1 MPNHSKFKKL
11 MRLTLIGLAFFSC
24 LINSHFSF
32 ADTEE
37 DGRFWFSIYTQ
48 GALPKEKWFWSLDI
62 HPRLREEGSHF
73 DTLIL
78 RPALF
83 YKISPKTSAWLGYDT
98 IKNHPQSQAS
108 FQENRLWEQVMHQ
121 FEPFSGLTLTV
132 RTRFEQRDRENYSD
146 IAHRLRQMVRATSP
160 SSLHQQLS
168 WVIWDELFI
177 NLNQTDWGVMRGTD
191 QNRLFL
197 GANWK
202 FDELSNLE
210 VGYINQYVNGKT
222 IDRENHILSSTIRFN
237 F

>member
-1 MPNHSKFKKL
+1 MFL
-11 MRLTLIGLAFFSC
+11 RLIAFLILATLISC
-24 LINSHFSF
+24 KNAI
-32 ADTEE
+32 AETIE
-37 DGRFWFSIYTQ
+37 DGRYWFSLYSQ
-48 GALPKEKWFWSLDI
+48 GPLPKENFYWSLDI
-62 HPRLREEGSHF
+62 HPRWREEGRHF

-78 RPALF
+78 RPSLI
-83 YKISPKTSAWLGYDT
+83 YKITPKTSIWTGYDT
-98 IKNHPQSQAS
+98 INNHPAGQSS

-121 FEPFSGLTLTV
+121 FETFGGLTLTV
-132 RTRFEQRDRENYSD
+132 RTRFEQRDREDYSD
-146 IAHRLRQMVRATSP
+146 IAHRLRQMVRATTP

>member
-1 MPNHSKFKKL
+1 MFL
-11 MRLTLIGLAFFSC
+11 RLIAFLILATLISC
-24 LINSHFSF
+24 KNAI
-32 ADTEE
+32 AETIE
-37 DGRFWFSIYTQ
+37 DGRYWFSLYTQ
-48 GALPKEKWFWSLDI
+48 GPLPKENFYWSLDI
-62 HPRLREEGSHF
+62 HPRWREEGRHF

-78 RPALF
+78 RPSLI
-83 YKISPKTSAWLGYDT
+83 YKITPKTSIWTGYDT
-98 IKNHPQSQAS
+98 INNHPAGQSS

-121 FEPFSGLTLTV
+121 FEPFGALTLTV
-132 RTRFEQRDRENYSD
+132 RTRFEQRDREDYSD
-146 IAHRLRQMVRATSP
+146 IGHRLRQMVRATTP

-168 WVIWDELFI
+168 WVVWNELFI

-222 IDRENHILSSTIRFN
+222 IDRENHIISSTIRFN

>member
-1 MPNHSKFKKL
+1 MFL
-11 MRLTLIGLAFFSC
+11 RLISFLILATLISC
-24 LINSHFSF
+24 KNAI
-32 ADTEE
+32 AETIE
-37 DGRFWFSIYTQ
+37 DGRYWFSLYTQ
-48 GALPKEKWFWSLDI
+48 GPLPKENFYWSLDI
-62 HPRLREEGSHF
+62 HPRWREEGRHF

-78 RPALF
+78 RPSLI
-83 YKISPKTSAWLGYDT
+83 YKITPKTSIWTGYDT
-98 IKNHPQSQAS
+98 INNHPSGQSS

-121 FEPFSGLTLTV
+121 FEPFGALTLTV
-132 RTRFEQRDRENYSD
+132 RTRFEQRDREDYSD
-146 IAHRLRQMVRATSP
+146 IGHRLRQMVRATTP

>member
-1 MPNHSKFKKL
+1 MFL
-11 MRLTLIGLAFFSC
+11 RLIAFLILATLITCKNA
-24 LINSHFSF
+24 I
-32 ADTEE
+32 AETIE
-37 DGRFWFSIYTQ
+37 DGRYWFSLYTQ
-48 GALPKEKWFWSLDI
+48 GPLPKENFYWSLDI
-62 HPRLREEGSHF
+62 HPRWREEGRHF

-78 RPALF
+78 RPSLI
-83 YKISPKTSAWLGYDT
+83 YKITPKTSIWTGYDT
-98 IKNHPQSQAS
+98 INNHPAGQSS

-121 FEPFSGLTLTV
+121 FEPFGGLTLTV
-132 RTRFEQRDRENYSD
+132 RTRFEQRDREDYSD
-146 IAHRLRQMVRATSP
+146 IAHRLRQMVRATTP

>member
-1 MPNHSKFKKL
+1 MFL
-11 MRLTLIGLAFFSC
+11 RLIAFLILATLISC
-24 LINSHFSF
+24 KNAI
-32 ADTEE
+32 AETIE
-37 DGRFWFSIYTQ
+37 DGRYWFSLYTQ
-48 GALPKEKWFWSLDI
+48 GPLPKENFYWSLDI
-62 HPRLREEGSHF
+62 HPRWREEGRHF

-78 RPALF
+78 RPSLI
-83 YKISPKTSAWLGYDT
+83 YKITPKTSIWTGYDT
-98 IKNHPQSQAS
+98 INNHPAGQSS

-121 FEPFSGLTLTV
+121 FEPFGGLTLTV
-132 RTRFEQRDRENYSD
+132 RTRFEQRDRVDYSD
-146 IAHRLRQMVRATSP
+146 IAHRLRQMVRATTP

-168 WVIWDELFI
+168 WVVWDELFI

>member
-1 MPNHSKFKKL
+1 MFL
-11 MRLTLIGLAFFSC
+11 RLIAFLILATLISC
-24 LINSHFSF
+24 KNAI
-32 ADTEE
+32 AETIE
-37 DGRFWFSIYTQ
+37 DGRYWFSLYTQ
-48 GALPKEKWFWSLDI
+48 GPLPKENFYWSLDI
-62 HPRLREEGSHF
+62 HPRWREEGQNF

-78 RPALF
+78 RPSLI
-83 YKISPKTSAWLGYDT
+83 YKITPKTSIWTGYDT
-98 IKNHPQSQAS
+98 INNHPAGQSS

-121 FEPFSGLTLTV
+121 FEPFGALTLTV
-132 RTRFEQRDRENYSD
+132 RTRFEQRDREDYSD
-146 IAHRLRQMVRATSP
+146 IAHRLRQMVRATTP

-168 WVIWDELFI
+168 WVVWDELFI

>member
-1 MPNHSKFKKL
+1 MFL
-11 MRLTLIGLAFFSC
+11 RLIAFLILATLISC
-24 LINSHFSF
+24 KNAI
-32 ADTEE
+32 AETIE
-37 DGRFWFSIYTQ
+37 DGRYWFSLYTQ
-48 GALPKEKWFWSLDI
+48 GPLPKENFYWSLDI
-62 HPRLREEGSHF
+62 HPRWREEGRHF

-78 RPALF
+78 RPSLI
-83 YKISPKTSAWLGYDT
+83 YKITPKTSIWTGYDT
-98 IKNHPQSQAS
+98 INNHPAGQSS

-121 FEPFSGLTLTV
+121 FEPFGGLTLTV
-132 RTRFEQRDRENYSD
+132 RTRFEQRDREDYSD
-146 IAHRLRQMVRATSP
+146 IAHRLRQMVRATTP

-168 WVIWDELFI
+168 WVVWDELFI

-202 FDELSNLE
+202 FDDLSNLE

>member
-1 MPNHSKFKKL
+1 MFL
-11 MRLTLIGLAFFSC
+11 RLIAFLILATLISC
-24 LINSHFSF
+24 KNAI
-32 ADTEE
+32 AETIE
-37 DGRFWFSIYTQ
+37 DGRYWFSLYTQ
-48 GALPKEKWFWSLDI
+48 GPLPKENFYWSLDI
-62 HPRLREEGSHF
+62 HPRWREEGRNF

-78 RPALF
+78 RPSLI
-83 YKISPKTSAWLGYDT
+83 YKITPKTSIWTGYDT
-98 IKNHPQSQAS
+98 INNHPAGQSS

-121 FEPFSGLTLTV
+121 FEQFGALTLTV
-132 RTRFEQRDRENYSD
+132 RTRFEQRDREDYSD
-146 IAHRLRQMVRATSP
+146 IAHRLRQMVRATTP

-222 IDRENHILSSTIRFN
+222 IDRENHIISSTIRFN

>member
-1 MPNHSKFKKL
+1 MFL
-11 MRLTLIGLAFFSC
+11 RLIAFLILATLISC
-24 LINSHFSF
+24 KNAI
-32 ADTEE
+32 AETIE
-37 DGRFWFSIYTQ
+37 DGRYWFSLYSQ
-48 GALPKEKWFWSLDI
+48 GPLPKENFYWSLDI
-62 HPRLREEGSHF
+62 HPRWREEGRHF

-78 RPALF
+78 RPSLI
-83 YKISPKTSAWLGYDT
+83 YKITPKTSIWTGYDT
-98 IKNHPQSQAS
+98 INNHPAGQSS

-121 FEPFSGLTLTV
+121 FEQFGALTLTV
-132 RTRFEQRDRENYSD
+132 RTRFEQRDREDYSD
-146 IAHRLRQMVRATSP
+146 IAHRLRQMVRATTP

>member
-1 MPNHSKFKKL
+1 MFL
-11 MRLTLIGLAFFSC
+11 RLIAFLILATLISC
-24 LINSHFSF
+24 KNAI
-32 ADTEE
+32 AETIE
-37 DGRFWFSIYTQ
+37 DGRYWFSLYTQ
-48 GALPKEKWFWSLDI
+48 GPLPKENFYWSLDI
-62 HPRLREEGSHF
+62 HPRWREEGRHF

-78 RPALF
+78 RPSLI
-83 YKISPKTSAWLGYDT
+83 YKITPKTSIWTGYD
-98 IKNHPQSQAS
+98 IINNHPAGQSS

-121 FEPFSGLTLTV
+121 FEPFGGLTLTV
-132 RTRFEQRDRENYSD
+132 RTRFEQRDREDYSD
-146 IAHRLRQMVRATSP
+146 IAHRLRQMVRATTP

-168 WVIWDELFI
+168 WVVWDELFI

-202 FDELSNLE
+202 FDDLSNLE

>member
-1 MPNHSKFKKL
+1 MFL
-11 MRLTLIGLAFFSC
+11 RLIAFLILATLISC
-24 LINSHFSF
+24 KNAI
-32 ADTEE
+32 AETIE
-37 DGRFWFSIYTQ
+37 DGRYWFSLYTQ
-48 GALPKEKWFWSLDI
+48 GPLPKENFYWSLDI
-62 HPRLREEGSHF
+62 HPRWREEGRHF

-78 RPALF
+78 RPSLI
-83 YKISPKTSAWLGYDT
+83 YKITPKTSIWTGYDT
-98 IKNHPQSQAS
+98 INNHPAGQSS

-121 FEPFSGLTLTV
+121 FEQFGALTLTV
-132 RTRFEQRDRENYSD
+132 RTRFEQRDREDYSD
-146 IAHRLRQMVRATSP
+146 IAHRLRQMVRATTP

>member
-1 MPNHSKFKKL
+1 MFL
-11 MRLTLIGLAFFSC
+11 RLIAFLILATLISC
-24 LINSHFSF
+24 KNAI
-32 ADTEE
+32 AETIE
-37 DGRFWFSIYTQ
+37 DGRYWFSLYTQ
-48 GALPKEKWFWSLDI
+48 GPLPKENFYWSLDI
-62 HPRLREEGSHF
+62 HPRWREEGRNF

-78 RPALF
+78 RPSLI
-83 YKISPKTSAWLGYDT
+83 YKITPKTSIWTGYDT
-98 IKNHPQSQAS
+98 INNHPAGQSS

-121 FEPFSGLTLTV
+121 FEPFGGLTLTV
-132 RTRFEQRDRENYSD
+132 RTRFEQRDREDYSD
-146 IAHRLRQMVRATSP
+146 IAHRLRQMVRATTP

-168 WVIWDELFI
+168 WVVWDELFI

>member
-1 MPNHSKFKKL
+1 MFL
-11 MRLTLIGLAFFSC
+11 RLIAFLILATLISC
-24 LINSHFSF
+24 KNAI
-32 ADTEE
+32 AETIE
-37 DGRFWFSIYTQ
+37 DGRYWFSLYTQ
-48 GALPKEKWFWSLDI
+48 GPLPKENFYWSLDI
-62 HPRLREEGSHF
+62 HPRWREEGRHF

-78 RPALF
+78 RPSLF
-83 YKISPKTSAWLGYDT
+83 YKISPKTSVWLGYDT

-121 FEPFSGLTLTV
+121 FEPFGGLTLTV
-132 RTRFEQRDRENYSD
+132 RTRFEQRDREDYSD
-146 IAHRLRQMVRATSP
+146 IAHRLRQMVRATTP

-168 WVIWDELFI
+168 WVVWDELFI

>member
-1 MPNHSKFKKL
+1 MFL
-11 MRLTLIGLAFFSC
+11 RLIAFLILATLISC
-24 LINSHFSF
+24 KNAI
-32 ADTEE
+32 AETIE
-37 DGRFWFSIYTQ
+37 DGRYWFSLYTQ
-48 GALPKEKWFWSLDI
+48 GPLPKENFYWSLDI
-62 HPRLREEGSHF
+62 HPRWREEGRHF

-78 RPALF
+78 RPSLI
-83 YKISPKTSAWLGYDT
+83 YKITPKTSIWTGYDT
-98 IKNHPQSQAS
+98 INNHPAGQSS

-121 FEPFSGLTLTV
+121 FEQFGALTLTV
-132 RTRFEQRDRENYSD
+132 RTRFEQRDREDYSD
-146 IAHRLRQMVRATSP
+146 IAHRLRQMVRATTP

-168 WVIWDELFI
+168 WVVWDELFI

>member
-1 MPNHSKFKKL
+1 MFL
-11 MRLTLIGLAFFSC
+11 RLIAFLILATLISC
-24 LINSHFSF
+24 KNAI
-32 ADTEE
+32 AETIE
-37 DGRFWFSIYTQ
+37 DGRYWFSLYTQ
-48 GALPKEKWFWSLDI
+48 GPLPKENFYWSLDV
-62 HPRLREEGSHF
+62 HPRWREEGRNF

-78 RPALF
+78 RPSLI
-83 YKISPKTSAWLGYDT
+83 YKITPKTSIWTGYDT
-98 IKNHPQSQAS
+98 INNHPAGQSS

-121 FEPFSGLTLTV
+121 FEPFGALTLTV
-132 RTRFEQRDRENYSD
+132 RTRFEQRDREDYSD
-146 IAHRLRQMVRATSP
+146 IAHRLRQMVRATTP

>member
-1 MPNHSKFKKL
+1 MFL
-11 MRLTLIGLAFFSC
+11 RLIAFLILATLISC
-24 LINSHFSF
+24 KNAI
-32 ADTEE
+32 AETIE
-37 DGRFWFSIYTQ
+37 DGRYWFSLYTQ
-48 GALPKEKWFWSLDI
+48 GPLPKENFYWSLDI
-62 HPRLREEGSHF
+62 HPRWREEGRHF

-78 RPALF
+78 RPSLF
-83 YKISPKTSAWLGYDT
+83 YKISPKTSVWLGYDT

-132 RTRFEQRDRENYSD
+132 RTRFEQRDREDYSD
-146 IAHRLRQMVRATSP
+146 IAHRLRQMVRATTP
-160 SSLHQQLS
+160 SSIHQQLS
-168 WVIWDELFI
+168 WVVWDELFI

>member
-1 MPNHSKFKKL
+1 MHDHSNFKKI
-11 MRLTLIGLAFFSC
+11 MRLTLIGWAFFSC

-62 HPRLREEGSHF
+62 HPRLRDEGSHF

-83 YKISPKTSAWLGYDT
+83 YKITPKTSIWTGYDT
-98 IKNHPQSQAS
+98 INNHPAGQSS

-121 FEPFSGLTLTV
+121 FEPFGGLTLTV
-132 RTRFEQRDRENYSD
+132 RTRFEQRDREDYSD
-146 IAHRLRQMVRATSP
+146 IAHRLRQMVRATTP

-177 NLNQTDWGVMRGTD
+177 NLNQTDCGVMRGTD

>member
-1 MPNHSKFKKL
+1 MFL
-11 MRLTLIGLAFFSC
+11 RLIAFLILATLISC
-24 LINSHFSF
+24 KNAI
-32 ADTEE
+32 AETIE
-37 DGRFWFSIYTQ
+37 DGRYWFSLYSQ
-48 GALPKEKWFWSLDI
+48 GPLPKENFYWSLDI
-62 HPRLREEGSHF
+62 HPRWREEGRHF

-78 RPALF
+78 RPSLI
-83 YKISPKTSAWLGYDT
+83 YKITPKTSIWTGYDT
-98 IKNHPQSQAS
+98 INNHPAGQSS

-121 FEPFSGLTLTV
+121 FEPFGALTLTV
-132 RTRFEQRDRENYSD
+132 RTRFEQRDREDYSD
-146 IAHRLRQMVRATSP
+146 IAHRLRQMVRATTP

-222 IDRENHILSSTIRFN
+222 IDRENHIISSTIRFN

>member
-1 MPNHSKFKKL
+1 MFL
-11 MRLTLIGLAFFSC
+11 RLIAFLILATLISC
-24 LINSHFSF
+24 KNAI
-32 ADTEE
+32 AETIE
-37 DGRFWFSIYTQ
+37 DGRYWFSLYTQ
-48 GALPKEKWFWSLDI
+48 GPLPKENFYWSLDI
-62 HPRLREEGSHF
+62 HPRWREEGRHF

-78 RPALF
+78 RPSLI
-83 YKISPKTSAWLGYDT
+83 YKITPKTSIWTGYDT
-98 IKNHPQSQAS
+98 INNHPAGQSS

-121 FEPFSGLTLTV
+121 FEPFGALTLTV
-132 RTRFEQRDRENYSD
+132 RTRFEQRDREDYSD
-146 IAHRLRQMVRATSP
+146 IAHRLRQMVRATTP

-222 IDRENHILSSTIRFN
+222 IDRENHIISSTIRFN

>member
-1 MPNHSKFKKL
+1 MPREN
-11 MRLTLIGLAFFSC
+11 
-24 LINSHFSF
+24 
-32 ADTEE
+32 
-37 DGRFWFSIYTQ
+37 
-48 GALPKEKWFWSLDI
+48 WFWSLDVQ
-62 HPRLREEGSHF
+62 PRLREEGSHF

-83 YKISPKTSAWLGYDT
+83 YKITPKTSIWTGYDT
-98 IKNHPQSQAS
+98 INNHPAGQSS

-121 FEPFSGLTLTV
+121 FEPFGGLTLTV
-132 RTRFEQRDRENYSD
+132 RTRFEQRDREDYSD
-146 IAHRLRQMVRATSP
+146 IAHRLRQMVRATTP

-177 NLNQTDWGVMRGTD
+177 NLNQIDWGVMRGTD

>member
-1 MPNHSKFKKL
+1 MFL
-11 MRLTLIGLAFFSC
+11 RLIAFLILATLISC
-24 LINSHFSF
+24 KNAI
-32 ADTEE
+32 AETIE
-37 DGRFWFSIYTQ
+37 DGRYWFSLYTQ
-48 GALPKEKWFWSLDI
+48 GPLPKENFYWSLDI
-62 HPRLREEGSHF
+62 HPRWREEGRHF

-78 RPALF
+78 RPSLI
-83 YKISPKTSAWLGYDT
+83 YKITPKTSIWTGYDT
-98 IKNHPQSQAS
+98 INNHPAGQSS

-121 FEPFSGLTLTV
+121 FEPFGALTLTV
-132 RTRFEQRDRENYSD
+132 RTRFEQRDREDYSD
-146 IAHRLRQMVRATSP
+146 IAHRLRQMVRATTP

-168 WVIWDELFI
+168 WVVWDELFI

>member
-1 MPNHSKFKKL
+1 MFL
-11 MRLTLIGLAFFSC
+11 RLIAFLILATLISC
-24 LINSHFSF
+24 KNAI
-32 ADTEE
+32 AETIE
-37 DGRFWFSIYTQ
+37 DGRYWFSLYTQ
-48 GALPKEKWFWSLDI
+48 GPLPKENFYWSLDI
-62 HPRLREEGSHF
+62 HPRWREEGRNF

-78 RPALF
+78 RPSLI
-83 YKISPKTSAWLGYDT
+83 YKITPKTSIWTGYDT
-98 IKNHPQSQAS
+98 INNHPAGQSS

-121 FEPFSGLTLTV
+121 FEPFGALTLTV
-132 RTRFEQRDRENYSD
+132 RTRFEQRDREDYSD
-146 IAHRLRQMVRATSP
+146 IAHRLRQMVRATTP

-177 NLNQTDWGVMRGTD
+177 NLNQIDWGVMRGTD

>member
-1 MPNHSKFKKL
+1 MFL
-11 MRLTLIGLAFFSC
+11 RLIAFLILATLISC
-24 LINSHFSF
+24 KNAI
-32 ADTEE
+32 AETIE
-37 DGRFWFSIYTQ
+37 DGRYWFSLYSQ
-48 GALPKEKWFWSLDI
+48 GPLPKENFYWSLDI
-62 HPRLREEGSHF
+62 HPRWREEGRHF

-78 RPALF
+78 RPSLI
-83 YKISPKTSAWLGYDT
+83 YKITPKTSIWTGYDT
-98 IKNHPQSQAS
+98 INNHPAGQSS

-121 FEPFSGLTLTV
+121 FEPFGALTLTV
-132 RTRFEQRDRENYSD
+132 RTRFEQRDREDYSD
-146 IAHRLRQMVRATSP
+146 IAHRLRQMVRATTP

>member
-1 MPNHSKFKKL
+1 M
-11 MRLTLIGLAFFSC
+11 
-24 LINSHFSF
+24 
-32 ADTEE
+32 
-37 DGRFWFSIYTQ
+37 
-48 GALPKEKWFWSLDI
+48 
-62 HPRLREEGSHF
+62 
-73 DTLIL
+73 IL

-83 YKISPKTSAWLGYDT
+83 YKITRKTSIWTGYDT
-98 IKNHPQSQAS
+98 INNHPAGQSS

-121 FEPFSGLTLTV
+121 FEPFGELTLTV
-132 RTRFEQRDRENYSD
+132 RTRFEQRDREDYSD
-146 IAHRLRQMVRATSP
+146 IAHRLRQMVRATTP

-177 NLNQTDWGVMRGTD
+177 NLNQTDWGVIRGTD

>member
-1 MPNHSKFKKL
+1 MFL
-11 MRLTLIGLAFFSC
+11 RLIAFLILATLISC
-24 LINSHFSF
+24 KNAI
-32 ADTEE
+32 AETIE
-37 DGRFWFSIYTQ
+37 DGRYWFSLYTQ
-48 GALPKEKWFWSLDI
+48 GPLPKENFYWSLDI
-62 HPRLREEGSHF
+62 HPRWREEGRHF

-78 RPALF
+78 RPSLI
-83 YKISPKTSAWLGYDT
+83 YKITPKTSIWTGYDT
-98 IKNHPQSQAS
+98 INNHPAGQSS

-121 FEPFSGLTLTV
+121 FEPFGALTLTV
-132 RTRFEQRDRENYSD
+132 RTRFEQRDREDYSD
-146 IAHRLRQMVRATSP
+146 IAHRLRQMVRATTP
-160 SSLHQQLS
+160 SNLHQQLS
-168 WVIWDELFI
+168 WVVWDELFI

-222 IDRENHILSSTIRFN
+222 IDRENHIISSTIRFN

>member
-1 MPNHSKFKKL
+1 MFL
-11 MRLTLIGLAFFSC
+11 RLIAFLILATLISC
-24 LINSHFSF
+24 KNAI
-32 ADTEE
+32 AETIE
-37 DGRFWFSIYTQ
+37 DGRYWFSLYTQ
-48 GALPKEKWFWSLDI
+48 GPLPKENFYWSLDI
-62 HPRLREEGSHF
+62 HPRWREEGRHF

-78 RPALF
+78 RPSLF
-83 YKISPKTSAWLGYDT
+83 YKISPKTSVWLGYDT

-132 RTRFEQRDRENYSD
+132 RTRFEQRDREDYSD
-146 IAHRLRQMVRATSP
+146 IAHRLRQMVRATTP

-168 WVIWDELFI
+168 WVVWNELFI

>member
-1 MPNHSKFKKL
+1 MFL
-11 MRLTLIGLAFFSC
+11 RLIAFLILATLISC
-24 LINSHFSF
+24 KNAI
-32 ADTEE
+32 AETIE
-37 DGRFWFSIYTQ
+37 DGRYWFSLYTQ
-48 GALPKEKWFWSLDI
+48 GPLPKENFYWSLDI
-62 HPRLREEGSHF
+62 HPRWREEGRNF

-78 RPALF
+78 RPSLI
-83 YKISPKTSAWLGYDT
+83 YKITPKTSIWTGYDT
-98 IKNHPQSQAS
+98 INNHPAGQSS

-121 FEPFSGLTLTV
+121 FETFGGLTLTV
-132 RTRFEQRDRENYSD
+132 RTRFEQRDREDYSD
-146 IAHRLRQMVRATSP
+146 IAHRLRHMVRATTP

-168 WVIWDELFI
+168 WVVWNELFI

>member
-1 MPNHSKFKKL
+1 MFL
-11 MRLTLIGLAFFSC
+11 RLIAFLILATLINCKNA
-24 LINSHFSF
+24 I
-32 ADTEE
+32 AETVE
-37 DGRFWFSIYTQ
+37 DGRYWFSLYTQ
-48 GALPKEKWFWSLDI
+48 GPLPKENFYWSLDI
-62 HPRLREEGSHF
+62 HPRWREEGRHF

-78 RPALF
+78 RPSLI
-83 YKISPKTSAWLGYDT
+83 YKITPKTSIWTGYDT
-98 IKNHPQSQAS
+98 INNHPAGQSS

-121 FEPFSGLTLTV
+121 FEPFGGLTLTV
-132 RTRFEQRDRENYSD
+132 RTRFEQRDREDYSD
-146 IAHRLRQMVRATSP
+146 IAHRLRQMVRATTP

-168 WVIWDELFI
+168 WVVWDELFI

-202 FDELSNLE
+202 FDDLSNLE

>member
-1 MPNHSKFKKL
+1 MFL
-11 MRLTLIGLAFFSC
+11 RLIAFLILATLISC
-24 LINSHFSF
+24 KNAI
-32 ADTEE
+32 AETIE
-37 DGRFWFSIYTQ
+37 DGRYWFSLYSQ
-48 GALPKEKWFWSLDI
+48 GPLPKENFYWSLDI
-62 HPRLREEGSHF
+62 HPRWREEGRHF

-78 RPALF
+78 RPSLI
-83 YKISPKTSAWLGYDT
+83 YKITPKTSIWTGYDT
-98 IKNHPQSQAS
+98 INNHPAGQSS

-121 FEPFSGLTLTV
+121 FEPFGALTLTV
-132 RTRFEQRDRENYSD
+132 RTRFEQRDREDYSD
-146 IAHRLRQMVRATSP
+146 IGHRLRQMVRATTP

>member
-1 MPNHSKFKKL
+1 MFL
-11 MRLTLIGLAFFSC
+11 RLIAFLILATLINCKNA
-24 LINSHFSF
+24 I
-32 ADTEE
+32 AETVE
-37 DGRFWFSIYTQ
+37 DGRYWFSLYTQ
-48 GALPKEKWFWSLDI
+48 GPLPKENFYWSLDI
-62 HPRLREEGSHF
+62 HPRWREEGRHF

-78 RPALF
+78 RPSLI
-83 YKISPKTSAWLGYDT
+83 YKITPKTSIWTGYDT
-98 IKNHPQSQAS
+98 INNHPAGQSS

-121 FEPFSGLTLTV
+121 FETFGGLTLTV
-132 RTRFEQRDRENYSD
+132 RTRFEQRDREDYSD
-146 IAHRLRQMVRATSP
+146 IAHRLRQMVRATTP

-168 WVIWDELFI
+168 WVVWDELFI

>member
-1 MPNHSKFKKL
+1 MFL
-11 MRLTLIGLAFFSC
+11 RLIAFLILATLISC
-24 LINSHFSF
+24 KNAI
-32 ADTEE
+32 AETIE
-37 DGRFWFSIYTQ
+37 DGRYWFSLYTQ
-48 GALPKEKWFWSLDI
+48 GPLPKENF
-62 HPRLREEGSHF
+62 
-73 DTLIL
+73 
-78 RPALF
+78 
-83 YKISPKTSAWLGYDT
+83 KITPKTSIWSGYDT
-98 IKNHPQSQAS
+98 INNHPAGQSS

-121 FEPFSGLTLTV
+121 FEPFGGLTLTV
-132 RTRFEQRDRENYSD
+132 RTRFEQRDREDYSD
-146 IAHRLRQMVRATSP
+146 IAHRLRQMVRATTP

-168 WVIWDELFI
+168 WVVWDELFI

>member
-1 MPNHSKFKKL
+1 MFL
-11 MRLTLIGLAFFSC
+11 RLIAFLILATLISC
-24 LINSHFSF
+24 KNAI
-32 ADTEE
+32 AETIE
-37 DGRFWFSIYTQ
+37 DGRYWFSLYTQ
-48 GALPKEKWFWSLDI
+48 GPLPKENFYWSLDI
-62 HPRLREEGSHF
+62 HPRWREEGRHF

-78 RPALF
+78 RPSLI
-83 YKISPKTSAWLGYDT
+83 YKITPKTSIWTGYDT
-98 IKNHPQSQAS
+98 INNHPAGQSS

-121 FEPFSGLTLTV
+121 FEPFGGLTLTV
-132 RTRFEQRDRENYSD
+132 RTRFEQRDREDYSD
-146 IAHRLRQMVRATSP
+146 IAHRLRQMVRATTP

-168 WVIWDELFI
+168 WVVWDELFI

>member
-1 MPNHSKFKKL
+1 MFL
-11 MRLTLIGLAFFSC
+11 RLIAFLILATLISC
-24 LINSHFSF
+24 KNAI
-32 ADTEE
+32 AETIE
-37 DGRFWFSIYTQ
+37 DGRYWFSLYTQ
-48 GALPKEKWFWSLDI
+48 GPLPKENFYWSLDI
-62 HPRLREEGSHF
+62 HPRWREEGRHF

-78 RPALF
+78 RPSLF
-83 YKISPKTSAWLGYDT
+83 YKISPKTLVWLGYDT

-132 RTRFEQRDRENYSD
+132 RTRFEQRDREDYSD
-146 IAHRLRQMVRATSP
+146 IAHRLRHMVRATTP

-168 WVIWDELFI
+168 WVVWNELFI

-202 FDELSNLE
+202 FDDLSNLE

>member
-1 MPNHSKFKKL
+1 MFL
-11 MRLTLIGLAFFSC
+11 RLIAFLILATLISC
-24 LINSHFSF
+24 KNAI
-32 ADTEE
+32 AETIE
-37 DGRFWFSIYTQ
+37 DGRYWFSLYSQ
-48 GALPKEKWFWSLDI
+48 GPLPKENFYWSLDI
-62 HPRLREEGSHF
+62 HPRWREEGRNF

-78 RPALF
+78 RPSLI
-83 YKISPKTSAWLGYDT
+83 YKITPKTSIWTGYDT
-98 IKNHPQSQAS
+98 INNHPAGQSS

-121 FEPFSGLTLTV
+121 FEPFGALTLTV
-132 RTRFEQRDRENYSD
+132 RTRFEQRDREDYSD
-146 IAHRLRQMVRATSP
+146 IAHRLRQMVRATTP

-202 FDELSNLE
+202 IDELSNLE

-222 IDRENHILSSTIRFN
+222 IDRENHIISSTIRFN

>member
-1 MPNHSKFKKL
+1 MFL
-11 MRLTLIGLAFFSC
+11 RLIAFLILATLISC
-24 LINSHFSF
+24 KNAI
-32 ADTEE
+32 AETIE
-37 DGRFWFSIYTQ
+37 DGRYWFSLYTQ
-48 GALPKEKWFWSLDI
+48 GPLPKENFYWSLDI
-62 HPRLREEGSHF
+62 HPRWREEGRHF

-78 RPALF
+78 RPSLF
-83 YKISPKTSAWLGYDT
+83 YKISPKTSVWLGYDT

-132 RTRFEQRDRENYSD
+132 RTRFEQRDREDYSD
-146 IAHRLRQMVRATSP
+146 IAHRLRQMVRATTP
-160 SSLHQQLS
+160 SSIHQQLS
-168 WVIWDELFI
+168 WVVWDELFI

-202 FDELSNLE
+202 FDDLSNLE

>member
-1 MPNHSKFKKL
+1 MFL
-11 MRLTLIGLAFFSC
+11 RLIAFLILATLISC
-24 LINSHFSF
+24 KNAI
-32 ADTEE
+32 AETIE
-37 DGRFWFSIYTQ
+37 DGRYWFSLYTQ
-48 GALPKEKWFWSLDI
+48 GPLPKENFYWSLDI
-62 HPRLREEGSHF
+62 HPRWREEGRNF

-78 RPALF
+78 RPSLI
-83 YKISPKTSAWLGYDT
+83 YKITPKTSIWTGYDT
-98 IKNHPQSQAS
+98 INNHPAGQSS

-121 FEPFSGLTLTV
+121 FEPFGALTLTV
-132 RTRFEQRDRENYSD
+132 RTRFEQRDREDYSD
-146 IAHRLRQMVRATSP
+146 IAHRLRQMVRATTP

-168 WVIWDELFI
+168 WVVWNELFI

>member
-1 MPNHSKFKKL
+1 M
-11 MRLTLIGLAFFSC
+11 
-24 LINSHFSF
+24 
-32 ADTEE
+32 
-37 DGRFWFSIYTQ
+37 
-48 GALPKEKWFWSLDI
+48 PKENFYWSLDI
-62 HPRLREEGSHF
+62 HPRWREEGRNF

-78 RPALF
+78 RPSLI
-83 YKISPKTSAWLGYDT
+83 YKITPKTSIWTGYDT
-98 IKNHPQSQAS
+98 INNHPAGQSS

-121 FEPFSGLTLTV
+121 FEPFGALTLTV
-132 RTRFEQRDRENYSD
+132 RTRFEQRDREDYSD
-146 IAHRLRQMVRATSP
+146 IAHRLRQMVRATTP

>member
-1 MPNHSKFKKL
+1 MFL
-11 MRLTLIGLAFFSC
+11 RLIAFLILATLISC
-24 LINSHFSF
+24 KNAI
-32 ADTEE
+32 AETIE
-37 DGRFWFSIYTQ
+37 DGRYWFSLYTQ
-48 GALPKEKWFWSLDI
+48 GPLPKENFYWSLDI
-62 HPRLREEGSHF
+62 HPRWREEGRNF

-78 RPALF
+78 RPSLI
-83 YKISPKTSAWLGYDT
+83 YKITPKTSIWTGYDT
-98 IKNHPQSQAS
+98 INNHPAGQSS

-121 FEPFSGLTLTV
+121 FEPFGALTLTV
-132 RTRFEQRDRENYSD
+132 RTRFEQRDREDYSD
-146 IAHRLRQMVRATSP
+146 IAHRLRQMVRATTP